1 MEYLNLTLILG
12 VAMAAGLL
20 STRLMRLLNLPN
32 VTGYLLIGLL
42 LGPFVGRLF
51 SAQTI
56 ADFSIISDIALGFIA
71 FSIGCE
77 FKLSSLKKIGSKVV
91 IITIFQALLA
101 AIVVGVAIYA
111 FSRDVALALTLGAIA
126 TATAPAATLMV
137 VRQYKA
143 KGPIVDTL
151 LPVVAFDDAIG
162 LIVFSILL
170 SISKVVA
177 TDSALSVEAILV
189 APLVEIFLSLVIG
202 AALGALLAL
211 VMRFFKSRANRL
223 TLMITTVFLGVGIT
237 ALFAVIDWYSLSSL
251 LLCMMIGAVFSNLRR
266 DSNMVIEGV
275 DRWTPPLFMFFFILS
290 GAELDLTVILSV
302 GIIGIVYILARSLG
316 KYFGAYLGA
325 LTTKSDKPI
334 RRYLGLTLLPQA
346 GVAIGMA
353 KVVSDEMPAQ
363 IGTKIVTVVLCSV
376 LVFELIGPIITKL
389 ALVRAGEIIIEPKKP
404 KVLPTPPSPPS
415 PPSQ

>member
-12 VAMAAGLL
+12 LAMAAGLL
-20 STRLMRLLNLPN
+20 STRLMKLLNLPN
-32 VTGYLLIGLL
+32 VTGYLVIGLI
-42 LGPFVGRLF
+42 LGPFVGHLF
-51 SAQTI
+51 SAETI

-77 FKLSSLKKIGSKVV
+77 FKLSSLKRIGPKVV
-91 IITIFQALLA
+91 TITIFQALMTA
-101 AIVVGVAIYA
+101 VVVIFAIYA
-111 FSRDVALALTLGAIA
+111 FSRNWALSLTLGAIA

-143 KGPIVDTL
+143 KGPVVDTL

-162 LIVFSILL
+162 LIVFSILI
-170 SISKVVA
+170 SISKVIA
-177 TDSALSVEAILV
+177 TNSVITLEAILV
-189 APLVEIFLSLVIG
+189 APLVEILLSLIIG

-223 TLMITTVFLGVGIT
+223 SLMLATVFLGVGLT
-237 ALFAVIDWYSLSSL
+237 SLFDFIDWYSLSSL
-251 LLCMMIGAVFSNLRR
+251 LLCMMIGAVFANMRS
-266 DSNMVIEGV
+266 DSIQVVEGI

-290 GAELDLTVILSV
+290 GAELDLTVIISV
-302 GIIGIVYILARSLG
+302 GLIGLVYIVARSVG

-325 LTTKSDKPI
+325 LSTKSDKSI
-334 RRYLGLTLLPQA
+334 RHYLGFTLLPQA

-353 KVVSDEMPAQ
+353 KVVSDEMPTE

-376 LVFELIGPIITKL
+376 LVFELIGPIVTKL
-389 ALVRAGEIIIEPKKP
+389 ALMRAGEIVKEPKKP
-404 KVLPTPPSPPS
+404 KDNPTPPPALP
-415 PPSQ
+415 Q